1 LQFTTLTTRIPG
13 VELKEA
19 LSTGAR
25 ISVAGSPAGATGDSA
40 ECRLDGLGDAK
51 AAKAAMAVLSRAG
64 RLTVQVATNRQKSQN
79 F

>member
-1 LQFTTLTTRIPG
+1 LLFTTLTTRIPG

-19 LSTGAR
+19 LSAGAR

-40 ECRLDGLGDAK
+40 ECRLDGLGDAI
-51 AAKAAMAVLSRAG
+51 AAKASIAFLSRDI
-64 RLTVQVATNRQKSQN
+64 RIPVQVATDRQKSQN